1 MKIRDF
7 IYLDND
13 RMYSLYSQIFKGIS
27 KNILTESHSGVSS
40 ENSALKKKSSEI
52 ATLIGEESFREIESK
67 IMHDNLYTQLEDKL
81 KNVIKIID
89 EDYDFSRVNEIEK
102 SFIIKIVGNAFVND
116 YNRLEEFMAKFNKL
130 GLVIAKSVYEAKN
143 EMDKKNTT
151 VKRVQETEG
160 LSYNEDGLKDLKF
173 VSEFFNKGSLEVVIS
188 PDVKNSNA
196 LFKGVLQRD
205 SLRIDETSLRLLY
218 GNEPNLKWTMVG
230 QLTYVENINKENL
243 IEKINSQTESSI
255 SDSFLNMI
263 MTSTELERIFTS
275 SKVFNKF
282 HIAPIA
288 IYVETELDIDVN
300 TEEN

>member
-102 SFIIKIVGNAFVND
+102 SFIKDSF
-116 YNRLEEFMAKFNKL
+116 KP
-130 GLVIAKSVYEAKN
+130 
-143 EMDKKNTT
+143 
-151 VKRVQETEG
+151 VKTQ
-160 LSYNEDGLKDLKF
+160 F
-173 VSEFFNKGSLEVVIS
+173 
-188 PDVKNSNA
+188 
-196 LFKGVLQRD
+196 Q
-205 SLRIDETSLRLLY
+205 
-218 GNEPNLKWTMVG
+218 
-230 QLTYVENINKENL
+230 NIEL
-243 IEKINSQTESSI
+243 IEKAV
-255 SDSFLNMI
+255 FL
-263 MTSTELERIFTS
+263 
-275 SKVFNKF
+275 
-282 HIAPIA
+282 
-288 IYVETELDIDVN
+288 
-300 TEEN
+300 